1 MEKDILIAAND
12 NSLLFNT
19 GIAQIAE
26 KNFSGRKESS
36 FELPEEHEGKSD
48 GFEKAN
54 NNEGQK
60 LPVRFTLPHIYTVE
74 QFLIFR
80 NITWNE

>member
-1 MEKDILIAAND
+1 MEKDILIAVND

-26 KNFSGRKESS
+26 KNFSARKKSP
-36 FELPEEHEGKSD
+36 FEIPEEHEGKSD
-48 GFEKAN
+48 VSEKAN
-54 NNEGQK
+54 ANEGQK
-60 LPVRFTLPHIYTVE
+60 LLARFTPAHIYTVE

-80 NITWNE
+80 NIT

>member
-26 KNFSGRKESS
+26 KNFSARKKSP
-36 FELPEEHEGKSD
+36 FEIPEEHEGKSD
-48 GFEKAN
+48 VLEKAN
-54 NNEGQK
+54 ANEGEK
-60 LPVRFTLPHIYTVE
+60 LLARFTPAQIYTVE

-80 NITWNE
+80 NIT

>member
-1 MEKDILIAAND
+1 MEKDILIAVNY

-26 KNFSGRKESS
+26 KNFSDRKKSP
-36 FELPEEHEGKSD
+36 FEIPEEHEGKPD
-48 GFEKAN
+48 ALETAN
-54 NNEGQK
+54 GNEGQK
-60 LPVRFTLPHIYTVE
+60 LPARFTPAHIYTVE

-80 NITWNE
+80 NIT

>member
-26 KNFSGRKESS
+26 KNFSARKKSP
-36 FELPEEHEGKSD
+36 FEIPEEHEGKSD
-48 GFEKAN
+48 VSEKAN
-54 NNEGQK
+54 ANEGEK
-60 LPVRFTLPHIYTVE
+60 LLARFTPAHIYTVE

-80 NITWNE
+80 NIT

>member
-26 KNFSGRKESS
+26 KNFSGRKESP
-36 FELPEEHEGKSD
+36 FELPEEHEGKTD
-48 GFEKAN
+48 GLEKAN
-54 NNEGQK
+54 ANEGRIS
-60 LPVRFTLPHIYTVE
+60 LARFTTAHIYTVE

-80 NITWNE
+80 NIT

>member
-1 MEKDILIAAND
+1 MEKDILIAANA

-26 KNFSGRKESS
+26 KNFSNRKESS

-48 GFEKAN
+48 GLEKAN
-54 NNEGQK
+54 ANEGQIS
-60 LPVRFTLPHIYTVE
+60 LAQFTSTHIYTIE

-80 NITWNE
+80 NIT

>member
-26 KNFSGRKESS
+26 KNFSDREKSPFEIPEDHDGESGA
-36 FELPEEHEGKSD
+36 L
-48 GFEKAN
+48 EKAN
-54 NNEGQK
+54 PNEGQK
-60 LPVRFTLPHIYTVE
+60 LLARFTPAHIYTVE

-80 NITWNE
+80 NIT

>member
-1 MEKDILIAAND
+1 MEKDILIAANG

-26 KNFSGRKESS
+26 KNFSGNKGKA
-36 FELPEEHEGKSD
+36 FELSENHEREPDRLEEN
-48 GFEKAN
+48 KAN
-54 NNEGQK
+54 ERVK
-60 LPVRFTLPHIYTVE
+60 SLTRFTPAHIYTVE

-80 NITWNE
+80 NIT

>member
-26 KNFSGRKESS
+26 KNFSGRKESA
-36 FELPEEHEGKSD
+36 FELPEEHEGKPD
-48 GFEKAN
+48 GLEKAN
-54 NNEGQK
+54 ANEGQK
-60 LPVRFTLPHIYTVE
+60 SLARFTPTHIYTVE

-80 NITWNE
+80 NIT